1 MNNFKASDV
10 VFNEELHTYTR
21 GEQQL
26 SGITSLI
33 HSVLRLGVYPKA
45 EDNVK
50 EILIPQ
56 AGYYGTCIHQ
66 AIQMWDELGI
76 EMTQFPEKEHE
87 TAHFGIVTFP
97 AQDVS
102 ADLAYYK
109 TLLPEGWRVLANE
122 FTVSYG
128 DFASQ
133 IDIVWGDDEDGIWIV
148 DTKSNN
154 IDAYP
159 GRKAGLMEYLS
170 WQESCYAF
178 MFEHQTGLKVK
189 GLKGNWMRKGTGELW
204 DIERKPDEQVKKL
217 LETTILPNPDY
228 DPTDID
234 SHRFIYIN
242 DEMQVADEVA
252 VVATPADLAVSTDVT
267 KAIADFLRAEKLA
280 KQMKE
285 RLSQIMEQNNVQKFE
300 CDDFVASIGKSST
313 RKGFDQERFKTDHPE
328 LYKEYITTS
337 EVRGKFT
344 IKEK

>member
-1 MNNFKASDV
+1 MNDFKASDV

-45 EDNVK
+45 EDKVK

-66 AIQMWDELGI
+66 AIQSWDELGI

-87 TAHFGIVTFP
+87 TAHFGVVTFP

-133 IDIVWGDDEDGIWIV
+133 IDIVWGDDEDGVWLV

-159 GRKAGLMEYLS
+159 GRKEGLKEYLS
-170 WQESCYAF
+170 WQLSCYAF

-189 GLKGNWMRKGTGELW
+189 GLKGNWMRKGTGEMW
-204 DIERKPDEQVKKL
+204 GIERKPDELVKKL

-228 DPTDID
+228 DPMDIE

-242 DEMQVADEVA
+242 DEMQVAEEVE
-252 VVATPADLAVSTDVT
+252 VVATPDDLAIEQDFIGEVVKILEYEA
-267 KAIADFLRAEKLA
+267 KAKEL
-280 KQMKE
+280 KE
-285 RLSQIMEQNNVQKFE
+285 RLRKEMEKHGVTKFE
-300 CDDFVASIGKSST
+300 CDQFSASIGKPST
-313 RKGFDQERFKTDHPE
+313 REDFDKKKFQEENPE
-328 LYKEYITTS
+328 LYEQYKKTTKVS
-337 EVRGKFT
+337 GKFSL
-344 IKEK
+344 KLK